1 MSRIKTSNVS
11 NLVSNFLPFSVFLA
25 EMNPGL
31 IPVQTVHVL
40 FISKLWKLINANKTE
55 NVGILWLY
63 DICIF
68 SIINYF
74 SLFFLSVSSF
84 HTKRSLSVRWVLP
97 QVCCPD
103 VTFDSHHWCEHLP
116 TARPQTPV
124 GRLHRVLQEETHRQR
139 SAAAPFDLSYE
150 KQNICSPCVSAPPAR
165 RTAPAPAP
173 RPGLRRGAW
182 PGWRRALRSAERG
195 LGFRWRGRCSS
206 SRCCCR
212 QRARRLHSPSEELKH
227 GGKHHVRSVPED
239 SGSNLNSD

>member
-150 KQNICSPCVSAPPAR
+150 KPEHLL
-165 RTAPAPAP
+165 T
-173 RPGLRRGAW
+173 LRF
-182 PGWRRALRSAERG
+182 RAAGSSNST
-195 LGFRWRGRCSS
+195 CSS
-206 SRCCCR
+206 SMSR
-212 QRARRLHSPSEELKH
+212 PSS
-227 GGKHHVRSVPED
+227 GGVAGLTP
-239 SGSNLNSD
+239 GSAIGGEGAGLPLAWPMLQ